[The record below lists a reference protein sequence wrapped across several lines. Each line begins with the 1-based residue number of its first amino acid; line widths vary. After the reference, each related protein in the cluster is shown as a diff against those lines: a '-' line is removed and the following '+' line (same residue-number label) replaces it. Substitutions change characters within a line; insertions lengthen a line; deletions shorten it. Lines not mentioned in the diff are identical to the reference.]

1 VTRGSNARA
10 GTKVFAERAVAA
22 VVWELVAV
30 DIGRLSNQ
38 ESG

>member
-1 VTRGSNARA
+1 MLVPARRS
-10 GTKVFAERAVAA
+10 FAERAVAA